1 MRDGFILG
9 LSDDITRQWNLLK
22 GDKNGRPM
30 KDKSLESEVDTIEGE
45 GSEYDKDDFESEL
58 KNKKQQRKENKN
70 SSNKKKRKSCPQLY
84 CPCPEIKRWQQKL
97 LRN

>member
-1 MRDGFILG
+1 MLG
-9 LSDDITRQWNLLK
+9 LSDDIIRQWNLLK
-22 GDKNGRPM
+22 GGKNA
-30 KDKSLESEVDTIEGE
+30 KQNKEKALDSEVDTSEGE
-45 GSEYDKDDFESEL
+45 ESEYDKDDFESEL